1 MRVTIVVEPS
11 APGILNNQA
20 KLVREGADPSSSTS
34 ADESTTVLSM
44 SDLTISLQDFS
55 TSLIPG
61 DEVTFDLLITNGGPS
76 AATGVLVSETLPDG
90 LLMAPSAADPSNCTV
105 SGGEITCQIGNLANG
120 ESRALSV
127 TLAIDPAVIGDLV
140 NNITVSG
147 AESDIDFDN
156 NTVSATLSIT
166 QLADLSLNRT
176 DILGPFPNDPEVK
189 DDEIASIFTII
200 NNGPS
205 GATNVVLTN
214 ELSVDVTLVSV
225 SGDPAVC
232 RVTGGTVVCEI
243 NDLGAGESATFTM
256 VLAPRDGGQMS
267 SKVGVKADQGSSPD
281 FDPWYFFL
289 DPDVLGEE
297 IASSRARFQP
307 VIGRGNGLLIGS
319 VLLGLSLAA
328 LVSVLGRSAFA
339 AGKRRR
345 GAWD

>member
-11 APGILNNQA
+11 ALGILNNQA

-232 RVTGGTVVCEI
+232 RVTG
-243 NDLGAGESATFTM
+243 
-256 VLAPRDGGQMS
+256 
-267 SKVGVKADQGSSPD
+267 
-281 FDPWYFFL
+281 
-289 DPDVLGEE
+289 
-297 IASSRARFQP
+297 ARWC
-307 VIGRGNGLLIGS
+307 VR
-319 VLLGLSLAA
+319 
-328 LVSVLGRSAFA
+328 
-339 AGKRRR
+339 
-345 GAWD
+345 